1 MGGTTTTTTTTTT
14 GPERLT
20 HPASVITVIRD
31 AGFHTVHDVEF
42 SERQGV

>member
-31 AGFHTVHDVEF
+31 AGFHYVHDVEF